1 MWCSGYS
8 TEWQT
13 PYLTHEVS
21 PYLRFSV
28 PPSSLNLA
36 NNLLSSRPN
45 FQPKPWTCFTIY
57 DRTTRCHPPDLPQ
70 AWMVIYSPHAQDFSW
85 SNNQSSDITGHS
97 PIRPPTMNL
106 FHNIRQKNK
115 LSSQTYPNSE
125 WLYAPLTPKDFSWS
139 NKWLDVTRHSPVRPP
154 TYPVTYLDPQVY
166 HISNNNTALTRN
178 RVPGFCPP
186 GMRTGLVAVE
196 FSRADHQATDTLK
209 LQLFS

>member
-1 MWCSGYS
+1 MKCHPTYVS
-8 TEWQT
+8 
-13 PYLTHEVS
+13 VS
-21 PYLRFSV
+21 PQALLIWPIIFS
-28 PPSSLNLA
+28 PHAPIF
-36 NNLLSSRPN
+36 SRSHELVS
-45 FQPKPWTCFTIY
+45 QY
-57 DRTTRCHPPDLPQ
+57 TTEQQDVIPDLPQ
-70 AWMVIYSPHAQDFSW
+70 FWMVIYSPHAQDFSW

-186 GMRTGLVAVE
+186 GMQTGLVAVE